1 MSQLHQMQMSY
12 VGEEDR
18 ILWRIN
24 TTDGAEVRFW
34 VTRRYLVL
42 LWKVLC
48 DIKAQAD
55 RSPGQGR
62 MAPPVTSAT
71 EGPASSGPA
80 LGEPAPTSPQ
90 SSVKVP
96 PYIPEADF
104 TTAYEE
110 ASKLPLGENPSLLV
124 HVGVRTGPQQ
134 QVLLCVQPEGKT
146 GIEMAL
152 NERILTALCALI
164 LHTEA
169 KVGWKL
175 DLSSSGGPGAGAP
188 PANPGLN

>member
-18 ILWRIN
+18 VLWRIN

-34 VTRRYLVL
+34 VTRRYLAL
-42 LWKVLC
+42 LWKVLS

-55 RSPGQGR
+55 RSLAQGR
-62 MAPPVTSAT
+62 MAPPVRPVP
-71 EGPASSGPA
+71 EGPAPTGPA
-80 LGEPAPTSPQ
+80 ITGSQPSGHVPSFVPEP
-90 SSVKVP
+90 
-96 PYIPEADF
+96 DF

-175 DLSSSGGPGAGAP
+175 DLPRAAGPGAGSP
-188 PANPGLN
+188 PVNPGLN